1 MSQVLISENILENI
15 ANAIINKGGATAPL
29 TPAQMAKAIG
39 SIPSG
44 SSSGNMVIKDGLFV
58 PVSDITAIDI
68 PITFTPYMIA
78 VWTTPV
84 NPVNFTGFRMMFLVK
99 DEIAINAFDSV
110 TNSAV
115 PLYYMHESQVVGYN
129 DTHVDREAY
138 AVLNGNTLRVVSGNS
153 YYLSKFKAGEE
164 HKYMIIGTIE

>member
-1 MSQVLISENILENI
+1 MSQVLITESILENI
-15 ANAIINKGGATAPL
+15 ANAIINKGGAAAPL
-29 TPAQMAKAIG
+29 APSQMAKAIG
-39 SIPSG
+39 SIQGGGTGG
-44 SSSGNMVIKDGLFV
+44 SMIVKDGLFV

-68 PITFTPYMIA
+68 PITFAPYMIA
-78 VWTTPV
+78 VWTTPA
-84 NPVNFTGFRMMFLVK
+84 NPVNFTGFRMMLLVK
-99 DEIAINAFDSV
+99 DELAVNAFDSV

-138 AVLNGNTLRVVSGNS
+138 AVLNDGTLRIVSGNS

-164 HKYMIIGTIE
+164 HKYLIIGTIE

>member
-78 VWTTPV
+78 IWTTPV

-138 AVLNGNTLRVVSGNS
+138 AVLNENTLRVVSGNS

-164 HKYMIIGTIE
+164 HKYLIIGTIE

>member
-15 ANAIINKGGATAPL
+15 ANAIINKGGAAAPL

>member
-99 DEIAINAFDSV
+99 DELAINAFDSV

-164 HKYMIIGTIE
+164 HKYLIIGTIE

>member
-15 ANAIINKGGATAPL
+15 ANAIINKGGASAPL

-39 SIPSG
+39 SIPSEGAVG
-44 SSSGNMVIKDGLFV
+44 SMIVKDGTFI

-68 PITFTPYMIA
+68 PITFTPYMIV
-78 VWTTPV
+78 VWTTPT
-84 NPVNFTGFRMMFLVK
+84 NPVNFTGFRMMLIVK
-99 DEIAINAFDSV
+99 DEIAVNAFDSV
-110 TNSAV
+110 TNSAIPV
-115 PLYYMHESQVVGYN
+115 YYMHESQVVGYN

-164 HKYMIIGTIE
+164 HKYLIIGTIE

>member
-78 VWTTPV
+78 IWTNPV

-138 AVLNGNTLRVVSGNS
+138 AVLNENTLRVVSGNS
-153 YYLSKFKAGEE
+153 YYLSKFKAREE
-164 HKYMIIGTIE
+164 HKYLIIGTIE

>member
-164 HKYMIIGTIE
+164 HKYLIIGAIE